1 MNYRIVEI
9 TKNVEDSGDFIE
21 LLENSNE
28 QEQRVIVEILDLPN
42 AIEIWNTLYRN
53 NGVIRHNSINGVL
66 KTSIE
71 GYRLDE
77 LFEGSWNVLEYSN
90 PRV

>member
-9 TKNVEDSGDFIE
+9 AKNVEISGDFIE
-21 LLENSNE
+21 LLVNSNE
-28 QEQRVIVEILDLPN
+28 HEQRVIVEILDLPN

-53 NGVIRHNSINGVL
+53 NGVIRHKSINGVI

-77 LFEGSWNVLEYSN
+77 LFEGKWNVLEYSN
-90 PRV
+90 PRT